1 MLNEE
6 KVRYMAELA
15 MFEKKEG
22 KELFSINRYFKG
34 DYISGQLFRSF
45 FGYTF
50 SYLMVLLLWVL
61 YKLEELLQAMAF
73 DEMTELAK
81 MWGAYYLGGLA
92 FYLLVTWIIY
102 AKRYD
107 HASRVQI
114 MYGAKLKH
122 LVKRYGKTEKVN
134 HKGGRSV

>member
-22 KELFSINRYFKG
+22 RDLFSINRYFKG

-50 SYLMVLLLWVL
+50 SYLMILLLWVL
-61 YKLEELLQAMAF
+61 YKLEDLLQAMSF
-73 DEMTELAK
+73 EEITGLVK
-81 MWGAYYLGGLA
+81 LWGIYYLGGLA
-92 FYLLVTWIIY
+92 CYLLITWMVY

-107 HASRVQI
+107 RAFRVQI

-122 LVKRYGKTEKVN
+122 LVKRFGKTERVN
-134 HKGGRSV
+134 HKGGRSL

>member
-22 KELFSINRYFKG
+22 KDLFSINRYFKG

-45 FGYTF
+45 FGYTC

-61 YKLEELLQAMAF
+61 YKLEALLQAIVF
-73 DEMTELAK
+73 EELARLAK
-81 MWGAYYLGGLA
+81 LWGMYYLGGLA
-92 FYLLVTWIIY
+92 LYLLVTWVIY
-102 AKRYD
+102 ARRYD
-107 HASRVQI
+107 RAARVQI